1 MINII
6 KTGSKG
12 NAVIYHNFILIDCGV
27 SFKLLEPYAHDIGIV
42 LLTHEHGDHFKK
54 STLDKLISIN
64 PFLVVVGGEFMF
76 EHFKKMHILK
86 PSVIYDF
93 GKVQISPIVLKH
105 DVPNFGY
112 RIFYENTRILH
123 ATDTADMDGIEA
135 QGYDLYAIEQN
146 YDEETIFDV
155 IESKRQKNEYVYEFG
170 KINCHLSEQQALDFF
185 FKNKGEN
192 SKLVPLHY

>member
-12 NAVIYHNFILIDCGV
+12 NAVIYHDFILIDCGV
-27 SFKLLEPYAHDIGIV
+27 SFKLLEPYAQDIGLV

-64 PFLVVVGGEFMF
+64 PFLIIAGGDFML

-93 GKVQISPIVLKH
+93 GKVKISPVVLKH

-112 RIFYENTRILH
+112 RIFYEKTKVFH
-123 ATDTADMDGIEA
+123 ATDTADLEGIEA
-135 QGYDLYAIEQN
+135 PNYDLYAIEQN
-146 YDEETIFDV
+146 YDEDYIFN
-155 IESKRQKNEYVYEFG
+155 IIAEKEKKGEYVYEYG

-185 FKNKGEN
+185 FKNKGEK